1 MKINAKQCKAARNL
15 LEWSQKILAE
25 KSQVSKAAIS
35 FFERGETCP
44 TARTQ
49 RDFIQAFEDAG
60 IRFIDNKTECGAV
73 VLKEKY

>member
-1 MKINAKQCKAARNL
+1 MQINAKQCKAARNL

-35 FFERGETCP
+35 FFERGETQP

-49 RDFIQAFEDAG
+49 RDFINTFEEAG
-60 IRFIDNKTECGAV
+60 IRFVENETEFGAV
-73 VLKEKY
+73 VKKK